1 QVGKTSVSQRVL
13 DTTGTRSLLMVDRI
27 CFPPQADGFCV
38 IDPSIIPS
46 LALDRIDVLADGA
59 SATYGSDAIAGVI
72 NVILKRNFDGAITL
86 LHVQAPNAGGLEF
99 QASQLF
105 GRTWDGGDVT
115 LTYEWVNENPIKGT
129 AHSKYTLNYTPWGLD
144 N

>member
-1 QVGKTSVSQRVL
+1 
-13 DTTGTRSLLMVDRI
+13 MVDGIR
-27 CFPPQADGFCV
+27 FPPQADGICA

-46 LALDRIDVLADGA
+46 LAVDHVDVLADGA

-72 NVILKRNFDGAITL
+72 NVVMKRAFDGAIT
-86 LHVQAPNAGGLEF
+86 QARYGSAKDGDAKW

-115 LTYEWVNENPIKGT
+115 GSYEYYNEAQLPATK
-129 AHSKYTLNYTPWGLD
+129 
-144 N
+144 